1 MKRIRKISKSLFI
14 KELEQPV
21 PAPGVTTLA
30 MGEETCC
37 GGGGITTLALGEEAK

>member
-1 MKRIRKISKSLFI
+1 MKRTQKVANSLFI
-14 KELEQPV
+14 EELEHPV
-21 PAPGVTTLA
+21 PVPGVTTLA